1 MKTLAL
7 SDHLVELKT
16 LTEQLTAVAQSF
28 SWEYVET
35 PTGTSSSAV
44 AAHEDHFRNLFNALM
59 TTISKAD
66 SMAEALCQE
75 AEDLHHST
83 NPAA

>member
-1 MKTLAL
+1 MNIITI
-7 SDHLVELKT
+7 SDHLTDLKS
-16 LTEQLTAVAQSF
+16 LTEQMTAIAQSF
-28 SWEYVET
+28 SWEYVED
-35 PTGTSSSAV
+35 PDGGSSMAV

-66 SMAEALCQE
+66 STAEALCQE

-83 NPAA
+83 DPAA